1 MRIDPEITASEEAFR
16 QVIAHWTMLNAYV
29 RSIVH
34 NPHLTEDTLSDVA
47 IAIARSWPRYDPSRP
62 FGPWSRT
69 IARRVALENLARR
82 GLRPVLLDESALEA
96 LGAEVEALSDES
108 LVELR
113 ARALQRCTEKLPEG
127 SRKLVRLRY
136 FENLNYKEISETVE
150 WSVDALYVAFNRIH
164 KALSDC
170 VRRHLEVLQG

>member
-1 MRIDPEITASEEAFR
+1 RFLSRRGGERAWESGGDVFHAKIQRSGPNQNQGNPPGELGLMRIDPEITASEEAFR

-96 LGAEVEALSDES
+96 L
-108 LVELR
+108 
-113 ARALQRCTEKLPEG
+113 
-127 SRKLVRLRY
+127 
-136 FENLNYKEISETVE
+136 
-150 WSVDALYVAFNRIH
+150 
-164 KALSDC
+164 
-170 VRRHLEVLQG
+170 